1 MIRYLIKN
9 NLKILFRYLYNP
21 VVFIL
26 APLGVMMVLSS
37 AFSQLLKKYE
47 APEEIKVGYRMEDA
61 GMFDPYLNELV
72 EAGKKAEIQFISC
85 PEGEP
90 ADLME
95 KNELGAFV
103 IFGEDAYQVYQSE
116 EHLVEGMATECMIHT
131 FVEQAKLYKI
141 GMTAAMLKNG
151 MSVDP
156 TAMLKNGMG
165 ADPTAMVEN
174 GMGADPS
181 AMVENGMSADQ
192 FSMEDILSS
201 KEDEFYT
208 KETLPYLPDIDSMD
222 YYGIIETVYFGW
234 CAIVCAAPLLISERK
249 NKFHLKFQV
258 ADIPGWK
265 MYLAKYIPTVLFVCI
280 SCYITVLLSS
290 VLLEV
295 KWGINIESFLV
306 LSTMLMAATALGYM
320 FYSVSN
326 STVLA
331 LGMTA
336 GIVWFAGF
344 FGGSFETYILSNHPM
359 NVKLMDPIY
368 HGNRA
373 LVELSCLGRSDYT
386 VSSILFS
393 CGIVVVCSLIA
404 CGAETLRKRGRA

>member
-26 APLGVMMVLSS
+26 APLGVMVVLSS

-47 APEEIKVGYRMEDA
+47 APEEMKVGYRMEAA
-61 GMFDPYLNELV
+61 GIFASYLDELV
-72 EAGKKAEIQFISC
+72 EAGKEADIHFVSC

-90 ADLME
+90 AELME
-95 KNELGAFV
+95 KNDLGAFV
-103 IFGEDAYQVYQSE
+103 VFKDDAYQIYQSE
-116 EHLVEGMATECMIHT
+116 DHLVEGMAAACMIHT
-131 FVEQAKLYKI
+131 FVEQFKLYNI
-141 GMTAAMLKNG
+141 GMTA
-151 MSVDP
+151 
-156 TAMLKNGMG
+156 T
-165 ADPTAMVEN
+165 MVEN
-174 GMGADPS
+174 GITAAGLES
-181 AMVENGMSADQ
+181 GMSTDQ
-192 FSMEDILSS
+192 MSS
-201 KEDEFYT
+201 EQMSSEQISSEQMSSEQISTKLMSPEQMSPKEDEFYT
-208 KETLPYLPDIDSMD
+208 KETLPYLPDMDAMD
-222 YYGIIETVYFGW
+222 YYGKIETVYFGW
-234 CAIVCAAPLLISERK
+234 CAIVCAAPLLISEKK
-249 NKFHLKFQV
+249 NKFHLKFHV

-280 SCYITVLLSS
+280 SCYITVLLSA

-306 LSTMLMAATALGYM
+306 LTTMLMAAPALGYM
-320 FYSVSN
+320 FYSLTN
-326 STVLA
+326 STVLS

-359 NVKLMDPIY
+359 SVKLMDPIY

-373 LVELSCLGRSDYT
+373 LVELSCLGHSDYT
-386 VSSILFS
+386 VSSILFR
-393 CGIVVVCSLIA
+393 CGMVVVCSFIA

>member
-26 APLGVMMVLSS
+26 APLGVMVVLSS

-47 APEEIKVGYRMEDA
+47 APEEMKVGYRMEAA
-61 GMFDPYLNELV
+61 GVFASYLDELV
-72 EAGKKAEIQFISC
+72 EAGKEADIHFVSC

-90 ADLME
+90 AELME

-103 IFGEDAYQVYQSE
+103 VFKDDTYQVYQSE
-116 EHLVEGMATECMIHT
+116 DHLVEGMAAECMIHT
-131 FVEQAKLYKI
+131 FVEQFKLYNI
-141 GMTAAMLKNG
+141 GMTA
-151 MSVDP
+151 
-156 TAMLKNGMG
+156 T
-165 ADPTAMVEN
+165 MVEN
-174 GMGADPS
+174 GITA
-181 AMVENGMSADQ
+181 AMPDNGMSMDLMNSEQ
-192 FSMEDILSS
+192 MSP

-208 KETLPYLPDIDSMD
+208 KETLPYLPDMDAMD
-222 YYGIIETVYFGW
+222 YYGKIETVYFGW
-234 CAIVCAAPLLISERK
+234 CAIICAAPLLISEKK
-249 NKFHLKFQV
+249 NKFHLKFHV

-306 LSTMLMAATALGYM
+306 LTTMLMAATALGYM
-320 FYSVSN
+320 FYSLTN
-326 STVLA
+326 STVLS

-359 NVKLMDPIY
+359 SVKLMDPIY

-373 LVELSCLGRSDYT
+373 LVELSCLGHSDYT
-386 VSSILFS
+386 VSSIVFS
-393 CGIVVVCSLIA
+393 CGMVVVCSFIA